1 MGGLMLWL
9 WALLA
14 PPVGGAAHCFVPE
27 GPIVAR
33 AVWRGQEV
41 VAREGALEVDGRR
54 LTACDG
60 LPDPFPTA
68 LAVSGER
75 LFVGF
80 RAAGVFVFENKH
92 FTRIEGLPAD
102 GVLALAVQGDTLW
115 IGLGT
120 RGLWSARG
128 GRARAARRPLDSVQP
143 AAVARS
149 CRHSLCARAFKHG
162 VLSAQGITALRA
174 DGDRL
179 HVGVG
184 PWGWWVIEGGRA
196 TRQSR
201 GIYVGCFDDE
211 GRPQAPGPRCTHAPA
226 DPASGLPSGHIT
238 AVIEHEKSLYVGTFD
253 AGLVRLEGEGGAP
266 GGWRSQSK
274 GGEAFVPLEG
284 SPRFINALLSWG
296 HTLWI
301 ATPKGLFRLD
311 RGGVVRPMPLALPS
325 LHINALAAGPD
336 GTLWMAT
343 SQGLAGLGPQGL
355 RVLDRR
361 HGLPGRIAYAVAVA
375 EDGAVWAGTE
385 GGAVR
390 FGPTGPTV
398 FEHARGTLTHDW
410 VNALLVD
417 KTSVIAGTYDAGVL
431 RLHPD
436 GTATPVPGL
445 AGAWINPAGLVRVGG
460 RLAAATLG
468 DGLLWLGAGEG
479 VATRQPGLPSA
490 DVTSAAWFA
499 GRVWVGTRGGLVSYG
514 PARPHVASDFWA
526 VMP

>member
-1 MGGLMLWL
+1 
-9 WALLA
+9 
-14 PPVGGAAHCFVPE
+14 VKQSRGGAHPSPRFILQVPK
-27 GPIVAR
+27 
-33 AVWRGQEV
+33 
-41 VAREGALEVDGRR
+41 
-54 LTACDG
+54 
-60 LPDPFPTA
+60 
-68 LAVSGER
+68 S
-75 LFVGF
+75 
-80 RAAGVFVFENKH
+80 
-92 FTRIEGLPAD
+92 
-102 GVLALAVQGDTLW
+102 
-115 IGLGT
+115 
-120 RGLWSARG
+120 
-128 GRARAARRPLDSVQP
+128 
-143 AAVARS
+143 
-149 CRHSLCARAFKHG
+149 FKHG
-162 VLSAQGITALRA
+162 VLGAQGITALRA
-174 DGDRL
+174 EGGRL

-184 PWGWWVIEGGRA
+184 PWGWWVVEGGRA

-253 AGLVRLEGEGGAP
+253 AGLVRLEGEG
-266 GGWRSQSK
+266 
-274 GGEAFVPLEG
+274 FVPLEG

-296 HTLWI
+296 GTLWI

-325 LHINALAAGPD
+325 THINALAAGPD

-398 FEHARGTLTHDW
+398 FEQARGTLTHDW

-417 KTSVIAGTYDAGVL
+417 KTSVIAGTYDAGAL

-445 AGAWINPAGLVRVGG
+445 AGAWINPAGLLHLGG

-468 DGLLWLGAGEG
+468 DGLLWLGAGEA

-514 PARPHVASDFWA
+514 PARPRVASDFWA

>member
-33 AVWRGQEV
+33 VVWRGQEV

-128 GRARAARRPLDSVQP
+128 GRARA
-143 AAVARS
+143 
-149 CRHSLCARAFKHG
+149 FKHA

-174 DGDRL
+174 DGGRL

-184 PWGWWVIEGGRA
+184 PWGAWVIEGGRA

-211 GRPQAPGPRCTHAPA
+211 GRPQAPGPRCAHAAA

-253 AGLVRLEGEGGAP
+253 AGLVRLEGE
-266 GGWRSQSK
+266 S
-274 GGEAFVPLEG
+274 FVPLEG

-375 EDGAVWAGTE
+375 EDGAIWAGTE

-398 FEHARGTLTHDW
+398 FEQARGTLTHDW

-417 KTSVIAGTYDAGVL
+417 KTSVIAGTYDAGAL

-445 AGAWINPAGLVRVGG
+445 AGAWINPAGLLHLGG

-490 DVTSAAWFA
+490 DVTSAAWFE

-514 PARPHVASDFWA
+514 PARPRVASDFWA